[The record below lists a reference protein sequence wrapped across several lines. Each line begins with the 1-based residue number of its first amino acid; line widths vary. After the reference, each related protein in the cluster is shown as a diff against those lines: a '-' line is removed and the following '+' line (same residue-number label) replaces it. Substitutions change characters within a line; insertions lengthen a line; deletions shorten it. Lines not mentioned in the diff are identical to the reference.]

1 MEIYV
6 PNKRISKS
14 ALTVWKITGSIH
26 SLCIWVL
33 SIIGTYFLIKYDWN
47 RWFIVLAILIAFL
60 YSVLFIFIIPNIRW
74 KRWRYEIREKEI
86 ELQHGV
92 FIIKRTLVPMI
103 RVQHVDTVQG
113 PLLRKYRL
121 ATITISTAAT
131 VHHIPTIDVIEAET
145 VRQSI
150 SALARVDEEDV

>member
-33 SIIGTYFLIKYDWN
+33 SIIGTYLFIKYDWN

-74 KRWRYEIREKEI
+74 KDGDMK
-86 ELQHGV
+86 LG
-92 FIIKRTLVPMI
+92 KRKLNCNMEF
-103 RVQHVDTVQG
+103 
-113 PLLRKYRL
+113 LLLKGRL
-121 ATITISTAAT
+121 F
-131 VHHIPTIDVIEAET
+131 
-145 VRQSI
+145 Q
-150 SALARVDEEDV
+150 